1 MTTLLLCTLYVVIV
15 MVIVSLSLTY
25 KLTYK
30 LFGGLLGETSQL
42 SYGTG
47 MDFNQSGFLLHIIVF
62 ALLVGIPMY
71 LYKKN

>member
-1 MTTLLLCTLYVVIV
+1 MI
-15 MVIVSLSLTY
+15 IVSSSLTY

-30 LFGGLLGETSQL
+30 LFGSLLGASSQL

-47 MDFNQSGFLLHIIVF
+47 MNFSERGFLLHIIVF

-71 LYKKN
+71 LYKKT